1 MDEIKKK
8 NPFLTRGIVDEVN
21 EAAREDLHGL
31 AALGGKQVA
40 IQDTEGSWWKGNLT
54 SYSMMWVD
62 LDEGRMR
69 IPIGNIVEI
78 VAVEEEE
85 EVDAAQQQ

>member
-1 MDEIKKK
+1 MDEMKKK
-8 NPFLTRGIVDEVN
+8 NPFLTRGLVDEVN

-31 AALGGKQVA
+31 AVLGGKQVA
-40 IQDTEGSWWKGNLT
+40 IQDTEGSWWRGKLT

-62 LDEGRMR
+62 LDNGRMR

-78 VAVEEEE
+78 VAVEEDESDE
-85 EVDAAQQQ
+85 AQQ